1 MCVGE
6 LALLVITGTNGIW
19 DVRKKEIF
27 LVPTVI
33 AGLGGVIFS
42 ILSGRNCVEILMAF
56 IPGLI
61 VLAAAALS
69 EGGIGAGDAVVV
81 FAIGAWEG
89 VISTF
94 ILLALSLIFAF
105 ATAMICFLT
114 GRRQK
119 ELPFV
124 PFLFAAGLFLIVF

>member
-6 LALLVITGTNGIW
+6 LALLLITGVNGIW
-19 DVRKKEIF
+19 DVRKKEI
-27 LVPTVI
+27 LLIPTVI
-33 AGLGGVIFS
+33 AGIGGVIFS
-42 ILSGRNCVEILMAF
+42 ILSEKNYIDILMAF

-61 VLAAAALS
+61 ILVAAAFS

-81 FAIGAWEG
+81 LAIGAWKG

-94 ILLALSLIFAF
+94 TLLALSLMFAF
-105 ATAMICFLT
+105 VASMFCFLT

-124 PFLFAAGLFLIVF
+124 PFLFAAVMLHMFL

>member
-6 LALLVITGTNGIW
+6 LALLLITGINGIW

-27 LVPTVI
+27 LIPTVI
-33 AGLGGVIFS
+33 AGIGGVFFS
-42 ILSGRNCVEILMAF
+42 ILSGESCVEVLTAF
-56 IPGLI
+56 FPGLI
-61 VLAAAALS
+61 VLAAAAFS

-81 FAIGAWEG
+81 LAIGAWEG

-94 ILLALSLIFAF
+94 IVLAISLMLAF
-105 ATAMICFLT
+105 VAAMLCFLT

-119 ELPFV
+119 EMPFV
-124 PFLFAAGLFLIVF
+124 PFLFAAGVLHMFL